1 MAQTV
6 PFTDLGSADLYV
18 DRTYEGGVTGN
29 VADDPL
35 QRLLP
40 VGNQG
45 GFRYKGSPAAG
56 DVRLVVLY
64 TSGEDPEWPDSLDPF
79 TGTFTYFGD
88 NKAPG
93 RELHDTQRRG
103 NLILQQI
110 FELAHGDEASRSSV
124 PPVLVF
130 AKGGKG
136 RDVVFRGLAAPGG
149 PAIPPGDDLVA
160 LWRTRAG
167 RRFQNY
173 RATFTILD
181 ESTVPRSWI
190 IDAVAGLAASSPACP
205 EAWRRWVSK
214 RIYSALITQRID
226 TRSRAEQL
234 PSTAAGLKIIDAIHR
249 YFTQDL
255 ADPQRFE
262 ACAVDIWRRCAPAT
276 GDVDLTR
283 PYRDGGRDA
292 VGSYLLGPVGD
303 RLAVEFALEAKCYGL
318 ANSVGVREMSR
329 LISRLRFRQFG
340 VFVTT
345 SYFHNQAYE
354 EVRLDQ
360 HPVALICAR
369 DICEILAATGL
380 PTPRAVSEWLRSQ
393 FPPL

>member
-1 MAQTV
+1 MPAAV
-6 PFTDLGSADLYV
+6 PFAELRSADLYV
-18 DRTYEGGVTGN
+18 DRIYEGGVAGN

-56 DVRLVVLY
+56 GVRLVVLY

-79 TGTFTYFGD
+79 TGTFIYFGD

-110 FELAHGDEASRSSV
+110 FELAHDDAESRSSV

-130 AKGGKG
+130 SKGAKG
-136 RDVVFRGLAAPGG
+136 RDVVFRGLAAPGA
-149 PAIPPGDDLVA
+149 PTIPPGDDLVA
-160 LWRTRAG
+160 LWRTRGG

-173 RATFTILD
+173 RATFTVLD
-181 ESTVPRSWI
+181 EATVRRAWI
-190 IDAVAGLAASSPACP
+190 MEALDGETVSSQACP
-205 EAWRRWVSK
+205 AAWRRWASK
-214 RIYSALITQRID
+214 GIYSALITERID
-226 TRSRAEQL
+226 TRSRTEQL
-234 PSTAAGLKIIDAIHR
+234 PSTTAGRKVIEDIHR
-249 YFTQDL
+249 YFTQEL
-255 ADPQRFE
+255 GDPQRFE
-262 ACAVDIWRRCAPAT
+262 ACAVDIWRRCAPST
-276 GDVDLTR
+276 GAVDLTR

-292 VGSYLLGPVGD
+292 VGSYLLGPLGD
-303 RLAVEFALEAKCYGL
+303 RLVVEFALEAKCYALG
-318 ANSVGVREMSR
+318 NSVGVREMSR

-345 SYFHNQAYE
+345 SYFHQQAYK

-380 PTPRAVSEWLRSQ
+380 PTPRAVSHWLRSQ